1 MQSYVI
7 YFTGKDKILKK
18 NHYLLNLNPRN
29 PIGIIYLRKIL
40 KKIVNRTNKEVIIH
54 VHLTWPFFYHI
65 SLIGN

>member
-7 YFTGKDKILKK
+7 YFTGKDKIQK

-40 KKIVNRTNKEVIIH
+40 KKL
-54 VHLTWPFFYHI
+54 LTEQI
-65 SLIGN
+65 KK

>member
-7 YFTGKDKILKK
+7 YFKVKDKILKK

-40 KKIVNRTNKEVIIH
+40 KKL
-54 VHLTWPFFYHI
+54 LTEQI
-65 SLIGN
+65 KK